1 MGSWIALKLA
11 MELGM
16 RIEHRIFFFFFL
28 VFLQR
33 SFVLWSRQEVGLNE
47 TVVGIK
53 MEKRMIFLIVLQRRL
68 NIAVQLI
75 MELTARTNIEGT
87 YLLVFSKYLFALR
100 NIAIM
105 LFQLEL
111 D

>member
-1 MGSWIALKLA
+1 
-11 MELGM
+11 
-16 RIEHRIFFFFFL
+16 
-28 VFLQR
+28 
-33 SFVLWSRQEVGLNE
+33 
-47 TVVGIK
+47 
-53 MEKRMIFLIVLQRRL
+53 MIFLIVLQRRL

-87 YLLVFSKYLFALR
+87 YLLVFSKYLFALW

-111 D
+111 DWLDRLKIGCGLLLETNDRRWIF

>member
-1 MGSWIALKLA
+1 
-11 MELGM
+11 
-16 RIEHRIFFFFFL
+16 
-28 VFLQR
+28 
-33 SFVLWSRQEVGLNE
+33 
-47 TVVGIK
+47 
-53 MEKRMIFLIVLQRRL
+53 MIFLIVLQRRL

-87 YLLVFSKYLFALR
+87 YLLVFSKYLFALW